1 MRAKTMLRPVGSRV
15 PRPTRG
21 QGEPLPWE
29 NQYHTWCMG
38 SGTEALSAAVM
49 LAIRGSELNGA
60 VPQVILPAY
69 GCPDLVAAVV
79 AQGASPVLVDLMPDR
94 PVMNLEKVVLA
105 ISGQTVAVIAAGFL
119 GIPERLAELGD
130 ICRSRGVWLI
140 EDSAQCF
147 PPDCARKPIA
157 DCAVL
162 SFGRGKPINLMGSG
176 ALLVREDH
184 HAFSGDILP
193 DLPDVTVTLDWKWKI
208 RRRIFNLLMSRVG
221 YGLILRLP
229 FLGLG
234 STVYKPL
241 DSIRRVVLPSGL
253 LGSGIRYS
261 RNRPSVAGQYDEALA
276 FLAAKG
282 WTLFMDDE
290 REGAC
295 TDRPSVTLRY
305 GLLAPDRMTRDRAVS
320 MLNRYGIGANA
331 FYEKSMPDIDGI
343 ADVLRT
349 NCADFPNAVSFAE
362 RLLTLPSH
370 EDVSDRDITVVTTVL
385 DKVTREPE
393 K

>member
-1 MRAKTMLRPVGSRV
+1 MLRPVGSRV
-15 PRPTRG
+15 PLPMRG

-29 NQYHTWCMG
+29 DQYHTWCMG

-79 AQGASPVLVDLMPDR
+79 AQGASPVLVDLIPDR
-94 PVMNLEKVVLA
+94 PVMDLEKLVQA

-119 GIPERLAELGD
+119 GIPERLAELAD

-147 PPDCARKPIA
+147 PPDCAREPIA

-184 HAFSGDILP
+184 ERFAGDILAK
-193 DLPDVTVTLDWKWKI
+193 LPEASVTVDWKWKV
-208 RRRIFNLLMSRVG
+208 RRHIFNLLLSRIG
-221 YGLILRLP
+221 YGLLLRLP

-234 STVYKPL
+234 STVYRPL
-241 DSIRRVVLPSGL
+241 ESIRRVDLPSGL
-253 LGSGIRYS
+253 LGAGIRHARS
-261 RNRPSVAGQYDEALA
+261 RPSVAGQYNEALA
-276 FLAAKG
+276 FLASQG
-282 WTLFMDDE
+282 WTLFMGDQ
-290 REGAC
+290 REAAGS
-295 TDRPSVTLRY
+295 TRPSVTLRY

-320 MLNRYGIGANA
+320 MLNSHGVGANA
-331 FYEKSMPDIDGI
+331 FYEKSLPDIDGI
-343 ADVLRT
+343 AELIRANHT
-349 NCADFPNAVSFAE
+349 EYPNAVSFAE
-362 RLLTLPSH
+362 RLVTLPSH
-370 EDVSDRDITVVTTVL
+370 EDVGDRDITMVAMVL
-385 DKVTREPE
+385 DKVGREPE